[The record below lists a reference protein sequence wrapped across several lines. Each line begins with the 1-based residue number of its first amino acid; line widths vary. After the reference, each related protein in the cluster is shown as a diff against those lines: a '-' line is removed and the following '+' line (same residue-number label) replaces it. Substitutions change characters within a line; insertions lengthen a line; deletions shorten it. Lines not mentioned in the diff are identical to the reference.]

1 MFRIYCFLIGY
12 LIGCIQSAYIVG
24 KIFGK
29 IDIREHGS
37 GNAGMTNVTRVLGA
51 KAGIFVFIFDILKG
65 LIAFNL
71 CTFIFGEGGIF
82 NPSNVLFGIYGGI
95 GAIIGHDFPFY
106 LKFRG
111 GKGVA
116 TTLGFYLFINPTI
129 AIITYFTGFIT
140 AFLTKYISLSAL
152 VMNLLFVILMI
163 IFKMPLEAIIL
174 MAISTSLCYY
184 QHRGNIVRLIK
195 GEERKFSFRKNDKK

>member
-12 LIGCIQSAYIVG
+12 FIGCIQSAYIVG

-37 GNAGMTNVTRVLGA
+37 GNAGMTNVTRVMGA
-51 KAGIFVFIFDILKG
+51 KAGLFVFVFDILKG

-71 CTFIFGEGGIF
+71 CGLIFGGSAFLSSG
-82 NPSNVLFGIYGGI
+82 SVLFGIYGGL

-106 LKFRG
+106 LKFKG

-116 TTLGFYLFINPTI
+116 TTLGFFLFINPTI
-129 AIITYFTGFIT
+129 AIITYISGFIV
-140 AFLTKYISLSAL
+140 AFTTKYISLSAL
-152 VMNLLFVILMI
+152 VMNLLFVILMV
-163 IFKMPLEAIIL
+163 IFKMNLEAIIL
-174 MAISTSLCYY
+174 MCVSTTLCFY
-184 QHRGNIVRLIK
+184 QHRGNILRLIK
-195 GEERKFSFRKNDKK
+195 GEERKFSFKKKSN

>member
-37 GNAGMTNVTRVLGA
+37 GNAGMTNITRVMGA

-65 LIAFNL
+65 LIAFNICGL
-71 CTFIFGEGGIF
+71 LFKGSAFLSDG
-82 NPSNVLFGIYGGI
+82 SVLFGIYGGV

-106 LKFRG
+106 LKFKG

-116 TTLGFYLFINPTI
+116 TTLGFLLFINPII
-129 AIITYFTGFIT
+129 AIITYISGFIV
-140 AFLTKYISLSAL
+140 AFSTKYISLAAL
-152 VMNLLFVILMI
+152 VMNLLFVILMA
-163 IFKMPLEAIIL
+163 IFKMPLESIIL
-174 MAISTSLCYY
+174 MLISAILCYY
-184 QHRGNIVRLIK
+184 QHRGNIYRLIK
-195 GEERKFSFRKNDKK
+195 GEERKFSFKKW